1 MTPNDQALRPN
12 HLLESQLNLGTLYT
26 MSQAVNPSSPLLS
39 KKFTQVKMAIS
50 SIKITVFYVI
60 AVAVILILLLIAM
73 ANKALQDAPA
83 AHIEISSEHLSPAQY
98 QALSLAVSGAVS
110 DNFFTADLQALR
122 DLALS
127 QQWIDQVSITR
138 DWQRGII
145 ISALPKQAVANFG
158 TERLIDAKGSVFV
171 PVESVDLMRAQ
182 FAMLQGDPAK
192 SRVIMQQMQQINE
205 WFSPLNMK
213 VEDIILTPRMTWLV
227 RFDNGIRLIVDNENT
242 AQKLLSLSQLL
253 NGSLASQLDEMQSID
268 LRYKNGFAIA
278 WKMTAGDTGKPNAA
292 KKAEDH
298 IVFEGETDHTVG

>member
-1 MTPNDQALRPN
+1 MT
-12 HLLESQLNLGTLYT
+12 
-26 MSQAVNPSSPLLS
+26 QAVNGSSKLLGN
-39 KKFTQVKMAIS
+39 KAHQ
-50 SIKITVFYVI
+50 IKDFLLGIKVTTYYVL
-60 AVAVILILLLIAM
+60 AVALVLISLLFAI

-83 AHIEISSEHLSPAQY
+83 AHIEVSSEHLSPAQH
-98 QALSLAVSGAVS
+98 QALKSAVGGAVS

-127 QQWIDQVSITR
+127 QQWVDQVSITR

-171 PVESVDLMRAQ
+171 PVESVDLMREQ
-182 FAMLQGDPAK
+182 FVNLQGDQEK

-205 WFSPLNMK
+205 WFAPLNMK

-227 RFDNGIRLIVDNENT
+227 RFDNGIRLIVDNEDT
-242 AQKLLSLSQLL
+242 ARKLMSLSQLL
-253 NGSLASQLDEMQSID
+253 NGQLAPRLSEMQSVD

-278 WKMTAGDTGKPNAA
+278 WKVTESSVAETKPQ
-292 KKAEDH
+292 KQPKER
-298 IVFEGETDHTVG
+298 IVFDGRTDQTIG